1 MEEGAL
7 YSTYRYLGG
16 ILYQMIVPDR
26 EGYLN
31 LVDVLRDG
39 YKQGR
44 CVRYKR
50 GVYCTLYWNPSLNSA
65 MKKYLGCTR

>member
-16 ILYQMIVPDR
+16 ILYQTIVPDR

-31 LVDVLRDG
+31 LADVLRDVECM
-39 YKQGR
+39 KSTLVVCWLRIDPNLQR
-44 CVRYKR
+44 SSVR
-50 GVYCTLYWNPSLNSA
+50 VP
-65 MKKYLGCTR
+65 